1 MKIQTTRDGI
11 LMFLKHSSLY
21 IHPNEQ
27 IMKEGK
33 GIVVRFLNLPSLPV
47 TIIPGF
53 ENMMKNQS
61 IVKYETFRDC
71 PSLTNPH
78 YEKALAQFRV
88 FVNIAAVRVCV
99 FPFLGVAIFSHAFQ
113 FLGWSFCN
121 FLKCIIFC
129 VFPFSCIS
137 KM

>member
-1 MKIQTTRDGI
+1 
-11 LMFLKHSSLY
+11 MFLKHSSLY
-21 IHPNEQ
+21 IHQNEQ